1 MKKFYVVGNK
11 SSKSLSPLI
20 FNYWFKKYKIDAK
33 YGFLELN
40 KNNFEKE
47 ILKTIKN
54 KDVFGLNITIP
65 FKEKIIKHI
74 DMLDNHSMKIKAV
87 NCVSIN
93 TKIHGINTDWKGY
106 FKTLPRLKNL
116 NKKNIII
123 IGYGGAAHAIHY
135 VLKKKKFKNIIIIN
149 RTKKKLMFEN
159 KIKYTL
165 GLNQLTKHLKNAD
178 LIINTTP
185 INPINKSQVMLVNKK
200 TILSDIVYS
209 PKETKFLRKFPNNKK
224 IYGIDMLIQQA
235 VPCFKYWFGIKPK
248 IDAELIKIID
258 KKIT

>member
-1 MKKFYVVGNK
+1 
-11 SSKSLSPLI
+11 
-20 FNYWFKKYKIDAK
+20 
-33 YGFLELN
+33 
-40 KNNFEKE
+40 
-47 ILKTIKN
+47 
-54 KDVFGLNITIP
+54 
-65 FKEKIIKHI
+65 
-74 DMLDNHSMKIKAV
+74 
-87 NCVSIN
+87 
-93 TKIHGINTDWKGY
+93 
-106 FKTLPRLKNL
+106 
-116 NKKNIII
+116 
-123 IGYGGAAHAIHY
+123 
-135 VLKKKKFKNIIIIN
+135 
-149 RTKKKLMFEN
+149 MFEN

-248 IDAELIKIID
+248 IDTELIKIVD